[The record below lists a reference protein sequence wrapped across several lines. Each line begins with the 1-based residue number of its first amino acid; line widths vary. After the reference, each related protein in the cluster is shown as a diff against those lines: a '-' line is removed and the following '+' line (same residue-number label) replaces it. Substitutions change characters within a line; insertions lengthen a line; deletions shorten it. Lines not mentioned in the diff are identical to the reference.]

1 MQTWV
6 RERVREWVRAQG
18 ILVIICFGS
27 LIIETKTHVVIN
39 HHGSSNLYS
48 LNQTMSTTCKCACTF
63 THKHTQNTPIGFDFI
78 WSEKHPIG
86 FDAIWRTKH
95 PIGFHF
101 IWSEKHPIGF
111 YAILKDETPKLDLT
125 SFIWS
130 EKHPIGCF
138 SLQMNEVKSNWGVFI
153 LQMAYNPIECF
164 SLQMKWNW
172 ILSHLKC
179 KTPIGFD
186 FILKWETYNWRF
198 HVIWSAKNPIALDFS

>member
-1 MQTWV
+1 LIMDLGV
-6 RERVREWVRAQG
+6 EGHANIEREREWVRAQREKLW

-39 HHGSSNLYS
+39 HHRSSNLYS
-48 LNQTMSTTCKCACTF
+48 LNQTMSTTRKCACTF

-101 IWSEKHPIGF
+101 IWSEKHSIGL
-111 YAILKDETPKLDLT
+111 YAIWRMKTPQLDLT

-130 EKHPIGCF
+130 EKHPIGD
-138 SLQMNEVKSNWGVFI
+138 FI

-198 HVIWSAKNPIALDFS
+198 HVIWSAKNPIALDFI